1 MSDAPLSKENLEIMA
16 DQAREERR
24 LGLLILENKT
34 GAALD
39 AGVPHFR
46 SCAELWDKAGWPTRR
61 AEVLV
66 DLGRLYAKASNHG
79 DAAKVLVEAL
89 KTLELANEHRLALD
103 AATRAGQSCLAL
115 GSTDE
120 GVRLLRRALQIA
132 QDLNDHVQTGICL
145 LDLANGLAQRRQDG
159 DPQEAIENC
168 DKALQIFVSFRKGP
182 LRAQCHECKAAA
194 YAILG
199 DFPASAREYEASVT
213 LSTELARSYDATETL
228 ARWAE
233 MERRRGNFDKSIEL
247 HNRCIATHKQTGN
260 KALLAQSLRRM
271 GLVHVKREQYPD
283 AVACYQQS
291 LDLCEAVKDHDGISR
306 SLYLLGAAE
315 ANAQRGDFALVY
327 LDRSLAAATD
337 SGNFHHQEQALSA
350 IASLHR
356 QLGKNEKALAV
367 MQQWVQVLAKL
378 GDRSDQLRVLGSIA
392 ELHQEMGA
400 LAEAEA
406 HLQRLIEVCVN
417 PEDQPQ
423 RFRALHGLGTVLA
436 KRSQHQT
443 AFKHFKEALPGFCDQ
458 PLIRARILHQMGLSA
473 LAQGEAQTALEYLQE
488 SLAIYTELK
497 DDKARAR
504 VLVDVANAQ
513 VALGNKDD
521 AKDLFDEAADMCESQ
536 GDLRATTIIRK
547 ATKGL

>member
-1 MSDAPLSKENLEIMA
+1 MTDAPSKDALEAMA

-46 SCAELWDKAGWPTRR
+46 TCADLWEKAGWPTRR

-66 DLGRLYAKASNHG
+66 DLGKLYAKAGNHA
-79 DAAKVLVEAL
+79 DAAKVLMEAL
-89 KTLELANEHRLALD
+89 KGLELANEQRLALD
-103 AATRAGQSCLAL
+103 AATRAGQAYLAL
-115 GSTDE
+115 HGNDD

-132 QDLNDHVQTGICL
+132 QDLNDHVQIAICQ
-145 LDLANGLAQRRQDG
+145 LDLANGLAQRRGAG
-159 DPQEAIENC
+159 DAQEAIETC
-168 DKALQIFVSFRKGP
+168 DKALKTFVSFRKGP
-182 LRAQCHECKAAA
+182 LRAQTHECKAIA
-194 YAILG
+194 YALLG
-199 DFPASAREYEASVT
+199 DHSASASEFDASVT
-213 LSTELARSYDATETL
+213 LSSELARSYDATETMS
-228 ARWAE
+228 RWAE
-233 MERRRGNFDKSIEL
+233 MERKRGNFDKAIEL
-247 HNRCIATHKQTGN
+247 HQRCMATHKQTGN
-260 KALLAQSLRRM
+260 KALLAQSLRRL
-271 GLVHVKREQYPD
+271 GLVYVKRETYAD
-283 AVACYQQS
+283 AIACYQQS

-327 LDRSLAAATD
+327 LERSLASAKE
-337 SGNFHHQEQALSA
+337 SGNFQHQEQALSA

-356 QLGKNEKALAV
+356 QLGKNDKALLV
-367 MQQWVQVLAKL
+367 MQEWVQVLAKL

-406 HLQRLIEVCVN
+406 HLVRLVQVCTH
-417 PEDQPQ
+417 PQDQPQ
-423 RFRALHGLGTVLA
+423 RYRALHGLGTVLA
-436 KRSQHQT
+436 KKGQHQE
-443 AFKHFKEALPGFCDQ
+443 AFKHLKDALPGFADQ
-458 PLIRARILHQMGLSA
+458 PSMRARILHQMGLSA
-473 LAQGEAQTALEYLQE
+473 LAQGESKTALEYLQE
-488 SLAIYTELK
+488 SLAIYSELK

-504 VLVDVANAQ
+504 VLVDVGNAQ

-521 AKDLFDEAADMCESQ
+521 AKDLFEEAADMCENQ

>member
-1 MSDAPLSKENLEIMA
+1 MSDAPLSKESLEAMA

-46 SCAELWDKAGWPTRR
+46 TCAELWEKAGWPTRR

-66 DLGRLYAKASNHG
+66 DLGRLYAKANNHA
-79 DAAKVLVEAL
+79 DAAKVLIEAL
-89 KTLELANEHRLALD
+89 KVLELANEQRLALD

-115 GSTDE
+115 NANDE

-132 QDLNDHVQTGICL
+132 IDLNDHVQIAMCR
-145 LDLANGLAQRRQDG
+145 LDLANGLVQRRTQA
-159 DPQEAIENC
+159 DPAEAIAEC
-168 DKALQIFVSFRKGP
+168 DKALVTFVSFRKGP
-182 LRAQCHECKAAA
+182 LRAQCHDCKASAF
-194 YAILG
+194 AILG
-199 DFPASAREYEASVT
+199 DHQASASEYEASVT

-233 MERRRGNFDKSIEL
+233 MERRRGNFDKAIEL
-247 HNRCIATHKQTGN
+247 HNRCITTHKQTGN
-260 KALLAQSLRRM
+260 KALLAQALRRL
-271 GLVHVKREQYPD
+271 GLVHVKQEKFQD

-291 LDLCEAVKDHDGISR
+291 LDLCETVKDHDGISR

-327 LDRSLAAATD
+327 LERSLAAAKD
-337 SGNFHHQEQALSA
+337 SSNYHHQEQALSA

-356 QLGKNEKALAV
+356 QLGKNDKALAV

-378 GDRSDQLRVLGSIA
+378 GDRGDQLRVLGSIA

-400 LAEAEA
+400 LTEAEA
-406 HLQRLIEVCVN
+406 HLQRLVQVCTN

-423 RFRALHGLGTVLA
+423 RYRALHGLGTVLA
-436 KRSQHQT
+436 KKGQHQE
-443 AFKHFKEALPGFCDQ
+443 AFKHLKEALPGFSDQ
-458 PLIRARILHQMGLSA
+458 PPMRARILHQMGLSA
-473 LAQGEAQTALEYLQE
+473 LAQNESKTALEYLQE

-504 VLVDVANAQ
+504 VLVDVGNAQ

-521 AKDLFDEAADMCESQ
+521 AKDLFEEAADMCESQ
-536 GDLRATTIIRK
+536 GDMRATTIIRK